1 MNDEIE
7 TIEYRGQLIKIYQ
20 DEDARDPRDWDNLG
34 TMICFHNQYELGDEH
49 ELRTEDF
56 DNWDGVKQ
64 YLMKEKNAFIIL
76 SLFLYDHSGL
86 RMKIGSFS
94 GLLAQGHAEFDS
106 GQVGFIY
113 VTPEDVRKCYMVKRI
128 TEKIRNQVR
137 NNLISEVNTYDDYLS
152 GNVYGFMSETSDGE
166 DIDSCWGFFGDTD
179 YMISGAKS
187 GIDCYVLEGR
197 KQHYKTLKGYIKGKV
212 PLMYRK
218 PLDTCLTGA

>member
-7 TIEYRGQLIKIYQ
+7 TIEYRGQVIKIYQ
-20 DEDARDPRDWDNLG
+20 DEDAGSPRDWDNVG
-34 TMICFHNQYELGDEH
+34 TMICFHNRYELGDKH
-49 ELRTEDF
+49 DLSIEDF

-86 RMKIGSFS
+86 RMKIGSFN
-94 GLLAQGHAEFDS
+94 GLLSQGHAEFDS
-106 GQVGFIY
+106 GQIGFIY
-113 VTPEDVRKCYMVKRI
+113 VTPGDVRKCYMVKRI
-128 TEKIRNQVR
+128 TEKIRERVR
-137 NNLISEVNTYDDYLS
+137 ECLLSEVNTYDDYLS
-152 GNVYGFMSETSDGE
+152 GNVYWYAAETSDG
-166 DIDSCWGFFGDTD
+166 DTINSCGGYYGDTD
-179 YMISGAKS
+179 YMISEAKS

-218 PLDTCLTGA
+218 PLDTYLTGA